1 MSRSA
6 AAHQRY
12 EDDEDER
19 ADYIER
25 QVMHLMDAEDSRAIS
40 FTAFSDDACELL
52 GDHADEVLQ
61 LVLAAYMGKTELA
74 DKLASRI
81 GAQLAELA
89 EKLVIQ
95 ELDK

>member
-12 EDDEDER
+12 EDDEAER

-25 QVMHLMDAEDSRAIS
+25 QVMHLMDAEDSHEVSYSS
-40 FTAFSDDACELL
+40 FADDACELL

-61 LVLAAYMGKTELA
+61 LVLAAYMGKTDLA
-74 DKLASRI
+74 DKLASRL
-81 GAQLAELA
+81 GAHLAELA
-89 EKLVIQ
+89 EKMVIQ